1 MKLTDPRMPIE
12 MKLEGLKH
20 MARHIIEIIEAMEAD
35 NLGRRSLMPC
45 PMGAS
50 IGETSTCH

>member
-1 MKLTDPRMPIE
+1 MQGVDEMKLTDPRMPIE

-35 NLGRRSLMPC
+35 NLG
-45 PMGAS
+45 G
-50 IGETSTCH
+50 